1 VVISIINNPSF
12 DEGRGIYFP
21 MSALLHSKRGYS
33 FFTEVS
39 IIVIS
44 LKVFTYEVGQALQ
57 QSEFELDFF
66 HFSG

>member
-1 VVISIINNPSF
+1 MRYLFS
-12 DEGRGIYFP
+12 DECL
-21 MSALLHSKRGYS
+21 ALFKRGVIP
-33 FFTEVS
+33 FFAEVS

-57 QSEFELDFF
+57 RSEFELDFF